1 MDQIAKSKQNGG
13 TLTIGLII
21 LASAILRFINLGT
34 MSLSNDELSSL
45 VRVRYDSFSE
55 MISKGVY
62 IDFHPAGLQSF
73 LFYWVKIFGEE
84 TFIVRFPFVLF
95 SLISTWLIY
104 KIGKRWYNELTGLLA
119 ACTFGFSIF
128 TILFT
133 QLARMYSPGIMFS
146 LLTVYFW
153 TEYLFPHSNRNK
165 NYLWFGWIISMSAA
179 LHLHYFSFMFV
190 GLVGLSGLFF
200 VNRNT
205 VFKYTLGGFIALIT
219 FLPELPVFFSQMKT
233 GDIGGWLG
241 PPSKNFLKDFF
252 FELFNRSYLVC
263 TLVGL
268 LFVSGLIFGKN
279 KAGINRW
286 RLLSATWF
294 GITFLI
300 AYIYSILGHPVL
312 MFSTLHFVIP
322 LILLLIFSYIPKF
335 LLTKRNTIIFTLIFS
350 IVLIYD
356 TVVPGKNY
364 SIKQFGVFKEIAE
377 DVEGWSK
384 KYGVKNVPIVINVVN
399 TDYLNYYFHKM
410 ELQPLIVGDKIE
422 TPSDF
427 TKLINITRVSK
438 NPYFGFVWTNS
449 SHPWEIPEIIR
460 KYYPFLIEQKNYFNA
475 ASYLFAKH
483 QADTVI
489 NTQVFSSMCDFD
501 YNLWSEDFQSRST
514 EQVYS
519 GVHSQ
524 KINGEYG
531 VSFSKKLS
539 DIPGKGFRYIT
550 FSAMIFLPGES
561 ENIKMIISLDRNNKP
576 FDYHGSNISDFKIK
590 KGEWQPVIV
599 CAEFPKEILPEDI
612 LLTYFWNPSNKLF
625 YIDDLKVEVNEGIDP
640 YKRFTR
646 GSE

>member
-1 MDQIAKSKQNGG
+1 MNQIPKGKRNGG

-21 LASAILRFINLGT
+21 LVSAILRLINLGS

-73 LFYWVKIFGEE
+73 LFYWVKLVGEE
-84 TFIVRFPFVLF
+84 TFMVRFPFVVF

-104 KIGKRWYNELTGLLA
+104 KIGKRWYNELTGLLS

-153 TEYLFPHSNRNK
+153 TEYLFPNGNRNK
-165 NYLWFGWIISMSAA
+165 NYLWIGWIISMSAA

-200 VNRNT
+200 VNRNNIL
-205 VFKYTLGGFIALIT
+205 KYSLGGFIALLT
-219 FLPELPVFFSQMKT
+219 FLPELPVFLSQMKT

-241 PPSKNFLKDFF
+241 PPSKNFLKEFF
-252 FELFNRSYLVC
+252 FELFNRSYLIC

-268 LFVSGLIFGKN
+268 LFVSGLLFEK
-279 KAGINRW
+279 KLAGINRW
-286 RLLSATWF
+286 RLLSIIWF

-312 MFSTLHFVIP
+312 MFSTMHFVIP
-322 LILLLIFSYIPKF
+322 FLLLLIFSFVPQF
-335 LLTKRNTIIFTLIFS
+335 LLTKPHTRIVTLIFS
-350 IVLIYD
+350 LILIYD
-356 TVVPGKNY
+356 TIVPGKNY

-384 KYGVKNVPIVINVVN
+384 KYGVKNVPVVINVVN
-399 TDYLNYYFHKM
+399 TDYLNYYFRKM
-410 ELQPLIVGDKIE
+410 ELQPLIVGDKLE

-427 TKLINITRVSK
+427 TKLYNITRAS
-438 NPYFGFVWTNS
+438 NTPYFGFVWTNS
-449 SHPWEIPEIIR
+449 SHPWEIPEII
-460 KYYPFLIEQKNYFNA
+460 KKDYPFLIESKNYFNA
-475 ASYLFAKH
+475 ASCLFAK
-483 QADTVI
+483 QPAYPVI
-489 NTQVFSSMCDFD
+489 NTRIFSSKCDFD
-501 YNLWSEDFQSRST
+501 FNYWSEDIKATST
-514 EQVYS
+514 EHYYS
-519 GVHSQ
+519 GAHSQ
-524 KINGEYG
+524 KIDGEYS
-531 VSFSKKLS
+531 VSLRKKLS
-539 DIPGKGFRYIT
+539 DIPGDGFRYIT
-550 FSAMIFLPGES
+550 FSAMIYLTGES

-612 LLTYFWNPSNKLF
+612 LLVYFWNPFNKLF
-625 YIDDLKVEVNEGIDP
+625 YIDDLKVEVNEGVDP

-646 GSE
+646 